1 MGIIQLH
8 NSRIEKKYEKLVRRI
23 NNKYFGFIKSIFLLM
38 VSSELDSKV
47 EL

>member
-1 MGIIQLH
+1 MGLIQLH

-23 NNKYFGFIKSIFLLM
+23 HNKYFGFIESIFLLT

-47 EL
+47 KL